1 MLLVCRYDVP
11 APDTDAFLTR
21 ARHALELLTATPG
34 CLGGELGRA
43 IEEPGR
49 WVLQVRFTSV
59 DAYRRALSPFPVREH
74 VVPLLAEALA
84 DEPAT
89 FETLASGAGGA
100 VTAHESLLAVSPDS
114 ASRPAAGG
122 SASVSQP
129 AAEDSA
135 LGSRRAVGGSASV
148 SQPAAGGSTPA
159 SRSAAGGSEPV

>member
-1 MLLVCRYDVP
+1 MLLVCRFDVP
-11 APDTDAFLTR
+11 APEADAFL
-21 ARHALELLTATPG
+21 ARGRRALELLTAAAG

-49 WVLQVRFTSV
+49 WVLLVRFASV

-100 VTAHESLLAVSPDS
+100 VTAHESLLTSSQDP
-114 ASRPAAGG
+114 AGG
-122 SASVSQP
+122 SA
-129 AAEDSA
+129 
-135 LGSRRAVGGSASV
+135 
-148 SQPAAGGSTPA
+148 
-159 SRSAAGGSEPV
+159 PV